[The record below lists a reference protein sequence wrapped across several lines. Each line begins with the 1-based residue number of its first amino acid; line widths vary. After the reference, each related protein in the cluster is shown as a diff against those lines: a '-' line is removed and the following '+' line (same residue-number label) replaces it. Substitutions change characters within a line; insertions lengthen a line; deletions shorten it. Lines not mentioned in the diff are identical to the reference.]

1 MSKSYVSAFRAM
13 TAALLAAEEKILGPN
28 RTWYSVNRLQRR
40 LLQEIFSI
48 TRRGNNLIKGI
59 ETEVSWEADIINAFL
74 KRNGMTIELQ
84 PFGPDTFGFAAIM
97 KVGAPWIVP
106 GVSLPLNGA
115 NGETYPGAL
124 IEYERHLRQT
134 NVAFSVSRRHS
145 EPIVTLST
153 QSDVLVHLTKFNQD
167 LDAFDL
173 AAQVDEIFFE
183 TKRFYDFGGVHFPMV
198 DLDVDVDVSW
208 LLEMYTFLD
217 DGTRAWLSQALQQF
231 KLRMN
236 HLGAKAEDAFAGMV
250 TLECYNAPK
259 PNLVIDESFL
269 VVFVQPGLS
278 QPLCSVVVRPD
289 AWKDPG
295 DITF

>member
-28 RTWYSVNRLQRR
+28 RTWYSVNRLKRIW
-40 LLQEIFSI
+40 LQEIFSV
-48 TRRGNNLIKGI
+48 TRRENNLIKGM

-97 KVGAPWIVP
+97 KAGAPWIVP
-106 GVSLPLNGA
+106 GVQRSLTGA
-115 NGETYPGAL
+115 DGETYPGAL
-124 IEYERHLRQT
+124 IEYERHARKP
-134 NVAFSVSRRHS
+134 NVAFRTSKRHG

-153 QSDVLVHLTKFNQD
+153 DSDVLVHLTKFNQD

-173 AAQVDEIFFE
+173 AAQVNEIFFE
-183 TKRFYDFGGVHFPMV
+183 TERFYDFGGVHFPMV
-198 DLDVDVDVSW
+198 DLDVQPDVSW

-217 DGTRAWLSQALQQF
+217 DGRRAWLSQAIQQF

-236 HLGAKAEDAFAGMV
+236 HLGAKAEDAFAGEI
-250 TLECYNAPK
+250 TFECFSPK
-259 PNLVIDESFL
+259 PTLQINESFL
-269 VVFVQPGLS
+269 VVFEQPGLI